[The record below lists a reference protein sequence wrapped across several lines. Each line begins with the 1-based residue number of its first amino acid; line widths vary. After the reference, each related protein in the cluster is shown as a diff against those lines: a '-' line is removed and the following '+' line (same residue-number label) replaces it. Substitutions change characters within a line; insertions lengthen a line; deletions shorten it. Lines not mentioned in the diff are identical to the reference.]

1 MMPSSRL
8 LDKERKSFIQRHP
21 WRHMWP
27 ASVFAEAMLIKEV
40 ELPPI
45 LKRLF
50 GPNLFDNAEVAR
62 LFNMKQLYFLSG
74 EMRA

>member
-1 MMPSSRL
+1 
-8 LDKERKSFIQRHP
+8 
-21 WRHMWP
+21 MWS
-27 ASVFAEAMLIKEV
+27 ASVLAEAMLIKEV

-62 LFNMKQLYFLSG
+62 LFNIK
-74 EMRA
+74 